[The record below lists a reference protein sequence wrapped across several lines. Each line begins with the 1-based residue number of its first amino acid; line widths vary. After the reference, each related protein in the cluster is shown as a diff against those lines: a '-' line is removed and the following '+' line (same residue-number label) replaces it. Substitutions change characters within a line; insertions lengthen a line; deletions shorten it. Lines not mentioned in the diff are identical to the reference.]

1 MIEHMFDVERFTR
14 EPSPIMLMRVADEL
28 PAIQRGWTQF
38 ENLVGLRGRKFYGVV
53 DEKAGEYHVCTKI
66 RDDDPPDHFG
76 LETGELAGGAYLRI
90 VLLGEPPAI
99 YERIGPTCRHLHT
112 LATADDARHDVEF
125 YRRHNEIEIWMPVN
139 AAVCKTS
146 ADRELAGRVTI
157 PPGSVD

>member
-1 MIEHMFDVERFTR
+1 LSTR
-14 EPSPIMLMRVADEL
+14 R
-28 PAIQRGWTQF
+28 PANTTSAPRSATTI
-38 ENLVGLRGRKFYGVV
+38 
-53 DEKAGEYHVCTKI
+53 
-66 RDDDPPDHFG
+66 PPDHFG